1 MRKTLLSSSF
11 VLIALAAT
19 VAWGFQKPSFSG
31 EWKMDQERSFGLPP
45 KQNQAIKVSQ
55 TGNQIDFE
63 IRLINPDGEST
74 IKDSYIVDGKERDF
88 VPQGPAGPSPNTK
101 GKRTANWL
109 PNGKGIAV
117 DEQTATETPKGVV
130 NNKVTRRW
138 TISTEGEL
146 VIDNYVDTAAVSY
159 ETKRIFKRQ

>member
-1 MRKTLLSSSF
+1 MKKRLVSCLF
-11 VLIALAAT
+11 LVAAVAAVAL
-19 VAWGFQKPSFSG
+19 GFQKPSFSG

-55 TGNQIDFE
+55 TGDQIDFE
-63 IRLINPDGEST
+63 VRLINPDGEST
-74 IKDSYIVDGKERDF
+74 IKDSYIIDGKERDF
-88 VPQGPAGPSPNTK
+88 VPPGPNGPVPNAK

-117 DEQTATETPKGVV
+117 DEQTTTETPRGIV
-130 NNKVTRRW
+130 NNKITRRW
-138 TISTEGEL
+138 TISPEGEL
-146 VIDNYVDTAAVSY
+146 VIDNYIDTAAVSY